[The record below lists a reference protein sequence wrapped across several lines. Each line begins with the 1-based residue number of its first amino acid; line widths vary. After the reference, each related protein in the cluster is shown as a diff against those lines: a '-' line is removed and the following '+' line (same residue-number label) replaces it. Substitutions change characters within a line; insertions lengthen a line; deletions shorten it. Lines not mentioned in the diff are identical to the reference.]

1 MTAIVRI
8 FCHESLITAPSSSAG
23 GRFASDS
30 VGLLKQPYIG
40 SEKITV
46 GSGSPLT
53 TAALTAPNKTG
64 IAFVQ
69 VQAGKTVH
77 YQVTPGNME
86 TPVDATD
93 ASPVMS
99 GDTVLNFG
107 PQWRIS
113 FLECTDS

>member
-1 MTAIVRI
+1 MTAIVRV
-8 FCHESLITAPSSSAG
+8 FTHTGLITAPSSSAG

-30 VGLLKQPYIG
+30 VGLLKQPFLAN
-40 SEKITV
+40 EKITV
-46 GSGSPLT
+46 AASPVT
-53 TAALTAPNKTG
+53 TSADTAPNGTG

-77 YQVTPGNME
+77 YRLTPGNNE
-86 TPVDATD
+86 AATDATD
-93 ASPVMS
+93 ASPVLS

-113 FLECTDS
+113 FLECADA